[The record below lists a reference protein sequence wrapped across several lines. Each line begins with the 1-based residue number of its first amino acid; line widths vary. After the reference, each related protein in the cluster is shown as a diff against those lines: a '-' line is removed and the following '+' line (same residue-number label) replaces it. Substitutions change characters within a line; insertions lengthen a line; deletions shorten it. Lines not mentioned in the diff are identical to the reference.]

1 MPSSFSPQPPVDAYK
16 QPAFPQIKEKNIAQ
30 FSSKDEYPKV
40 LSQLATTL
48 ENKNEL
54 ASFSILIQNFF
65 TSFEILRA
73 TFRILCSSSCK
84 EKSSYT
90 TIILLIRYLHNL
102 TFGLL
107 LEHHIFIQRHYRN

>member
-1 MPSSFSPQPPVDAYK
+1 VPSSFSPQPPVDAYK
-16 QPAFPQIKEKNIAQ
+16 QPAFPQIKKKAQ
-30 FSSKDEYPKV
+30 FSSKKEYPKV
-40 LSQLATTL
+40 VSQLATTL
-48 ENKNEL
+48 EDKNEL

-90 TIILLIRYLHNL
+90 KNSLNSLFT
-102 TFGLL
+102 
-107 LEHHIFIQRHYRN
+107 